1 MKSLVDDL
9 AVTCDEII
17 DTTENASVNP
27 NDKANYCFIAIVL
40 LAVVC
45 LLLLVVIFVKYH
57 IKHALKIPSLLPY

>member
-9 AVTCDEII
+9 AVTFDEII

-27 NDKANYCFIAIVL
+27 NDKASYCFIAIVL

-45 LLLLVVIFVKYH
+45 LLLLTIVSGRIC
-57 IKHALKIPSLLPY
+57 